1 MQVTTAEHLLIEF
14 DRTLPWQAD
23 GGDRD
28 RTDRFEIRCL
38 PGAVRV
44 CRLLEA

>member
-1 MQVTTAEHLLIEF
+1 VRIEL

-28 RTDRFEIRCL
+28 RTDRFEIQCL
-38 PGAVRV
+38 PKAISICQPWQPTAERSS
-44 CRLLEA
+44 